1 MPLVTIA
8 QIKTLLDVD
17 VEQRHILEAEAD
29 VDRVA
34 GIDLDDADAV
44 GRLRP
49 RDLKLLKWAITY
61 QAAWLSTQ
69 IDRHA
74 RLDVIEISGATSD
87 GGIKTRD
94 ELTLTLAPLCRSNLE
109 RISWKTKSSKR
120 LPSTRARA
128 ERFGLLTT
136 ASNVTI
142 NHDPVDTYAQLGNA
156 MTDQG
161 PWAEAPDR
169 QACS

>member
-1 MPLVTIA
+1 VPLVTIA
-8 QIKTLLDVD
+8 QIKTLVGVD
-17 VEQRHILEAEAD
+17 VTQQNIVEAEAD

-34 GIDLDDADAV
+34 GIDLDDAGQV
-44 GRLRP
+44 GRLRD
-49 RDLKLLKWAITY
+49 RDLKLLKWAVTY

-74 RLDVIEISGATSD
+74 RLDVVEISGATSD

-94 ELTLTLAPLCRSNLE
+94 ELTLQLAPLCRSNLE

-120 LPSTRARA
+120 LPSTRARG
-128 ERFGLLTT
+128 ERFELLTT

-156 MTDQG
+156 LTDEG

-169 QACS
+169 QAL

>member
-17 VEQRHILEAEAD
+17 VEQRHIVEAEAD

-34 GIDLDDADAV
+34 GIDLDDADQV
-44 GRLRP
+44 GRLRD
-49 RDLKLLKWAITY
+49 RDLKLLRWAVTY

-69 IDRHA
+69 IDRHS
-74 RLDVIEISGATSD
+74 RLDVVEISGSTSD
-87 GGIKTRD
+87 GGIKVRD

-109 RISWKTKSSKR
+109 RISWKTRSGKR
-120 LPSTRARA
+120 LPSTRARGD
-128 ERFGLLTT
+128 RLGLLTT

-156 MTDQG
+156 LTDEG
-161 PWAEAPDR
+161 PWAEASDR
-169 QACS
+169 LCR